1 MKKTAGIIAEYNPI
15 HRGHQYHIQQT
26 RHITQADY
34 IIVAMSGDYV
44 QRGTPAV
51 FDKYHRTRM
60 ALLSGADLVVE
71 LPVCYATASAEY
83 FALGGIWTL
92 DSLGIVTDLCFGSES
107 GDLSSLLALAKLLL
121 HEPEDYQLLLRT
133 FLKKGFSFPI
143 ARREAL
149 LSYINA
155 FSDLPKGQWS
165 KLLESPNNILGIE
178 YLKALNCLH
187 SHIQP
192 HTIPRDGSCYH
203 ETQLPDSSIFTSAS
217 ALRRAL
223 SSSAPFEQLAP
234 YLPSECRTYFQKI
247 LASGQTL
254 WTDDFSLLLH
264 MRLIQENAD
273 SLTRYVDVSPE
284 LANRIENHKA
294 EYRSFSQFTGLLK
307 TKDLTHTRI
316 QRALLHILLGITELS
331 FPPYIRLLG
340 VRRESRELLSLI
352 QRHSSIPVCAGAGR
366 ALRDLPASSYGQIR
380 QQFYPSELYQSVL
393 SHKTKAPYVPEH
405 SRPLI
410 VV

>member
-26 RHITQADY
+26 RLLTQADY

-107 GDLSSLLALAKLLL
+107 GDLASLLALAK
-121 HEPEDYQLLLRT
+121 
-133 FLKKGFSFPI
+133 
-143 ARREAL
+143 REAL
-149 LSYINA
+149 LSYINTYP
-155 FSDLPKGQWS
+155 DLPKSQWN

-178 YLKALNCLH
+178 YLKALNRLH
-187 SHIQP
+187 SSIHP
-192 HTIPRDGSCYH
+192 HTVLRDGACYH

-223 SSSAPFEQLAP
+223 ADSAPFKQLAP
-234 YLPSECRTYFQKI
+234 YLPSDCRTYFQQI
-247 LASGQTL
+247 LASGELL
-254 WTDDFSLLLH
+254 WSDDFSLLLH

-273 SLTRYVDVSPE
+273 SLTCYVDVTPE
-284 LANRIENHKA
+284 LANRIENRKT
-294 EYRSFSQFTGLLK
+294 EYRSFSQFTELLK
-307 TKDLTHTRI
+307 TKELTHTRI

-340 VRRESRELLSLI
+340 VRKESRELLSLI
-352 QRHSSIPVCAGAGR
+352 QKHSSVPVCAGTGR
-366 ALRDLPASSYGQIR
+366 ALRDLPASSYGLIR
-380 QQFYPSELYQSVL
+380 QQLYPSELYQSVL
-393 SHKTKAPYVPEH
+393 SHKINAPYVPEH

-410 VV
+410 VL

>member
-1 MKKTAGIIAEYNPI
+1 
-15 HRGHQYHIQQT
+15 
-26 RHITQADY
+26 
-34 IIVAMSGDYV
+34 
-44 QRGTPAV
+44 
-51 FDKYHRTRM
+51 M

-107 GDLSSLLALAKLLL
+107 GDLASLLALAKLLS
-121 HEPEDYQLLLRT
+121 HEPEDYQTLLRAC
-133 FLKKGFSFPI
+133 LKKGVSFPV

-149 LSYINA
+149 LSYINTYP
-155 FSDLPKGQWS
+155 DLPKSQWN

-178 YLKALNCLH
+178 YLKALNRLH
-187 SHIQP
+187 SSIHP
-192 HTIPRDGSCYH
+192 HTVLRDGACYH

-223 SSSAPFEQLAP
+223 ADSAPFKQLAP
-234 YLPSECRTYFQKI
+234 YLPSDCRTYFQQI
-247 LASGQTL
+247 LASGELL

-273 SLTRYVDVSPE
+273 SLTCYVDVTPE
-284 LANRIENHKA
+284 LANRIENRKT
-294 EYRSFSQFTGLLK
+294 EYRSFSQFTELLK
-307 TKDLTHTRI
+307 TKELTHTRI

-340 VRRESRELLSLI
+340 VRKESRELLSLI
-352 QRHSSIPVCAGAGR
+352 QKHSSVPVCAGTGR
-366 ALRDLPASSYGQIR
+366 ALRDLPASSYGLIR
-380 QQFYPSELYQSVL
+380 QQLYPSELYQSVL
-393 SHKTKAPYVPEH
+393 SHKINAPYVPEH

-410 VV
+410 VL

>member
-26 RHITQADY
+26 RLLTQADY

-107 GDLSSLLALAKLLL
+107 GDLASLLALAKLLS
-121 HEPEDYQLLLRT
+121 HEPEDYQTLLRAC
-133 FLKKGFSFPI
+133 LKKGVSFPV

-149 LSYINA
+149 LSYINTYP
-155 FSDLPKGQWS
+155 DLPKSQWN

-178 YLKALNCLH
+178 YLKALNRLH
-187 SHIQP
+187 SSIHP
-192 HTIPRDGSCYH
+192 RTVLRDGACYH

-223 SSSAPFEQLAP
+223 ADSAPFKQLAP
-234 YLPSECRTYFQKI
+234 YLPSDCRTYFQQI
-247 LASGQTL
+247 LASGELL
-254 WTDDFSLLLH
+254 WTDDLRPPLYAH
-264 MRLIQENAD
+264 DYGYAD
-273 SLTRYVDVSPE
+273 SLTCYVDVTPE
-284 LANRIENHKA
+284 LANRIENRKT
-294 EYRSFSQFTGLLK
+294 EYRSFSQFTELLK
-307 TKDLTHTRI
+307 TKELTHTRI

-340 VRRESRELLSLI
+340 VRKESRELLSLI
-352 QRHSSIPVCAGAGR
+352 QKHSSVPVCAGTGR
-366 ALRDLPASSYGQIR
+366 ALRDLPASSYGLIR
-380 QQFYPSELYQSVL
+380 QQLYPSELYQSVL
-393 SHKTKAPYVPEH
+393 SHKINAPYVPEH

-410 VV
+410 VL